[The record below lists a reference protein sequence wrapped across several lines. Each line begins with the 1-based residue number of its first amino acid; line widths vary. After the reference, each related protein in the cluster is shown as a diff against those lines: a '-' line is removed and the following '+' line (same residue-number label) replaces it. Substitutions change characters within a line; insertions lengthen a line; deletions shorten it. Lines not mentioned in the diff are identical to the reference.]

1 MLFDLIAA
9 VAAAFCAGGVM
20 LILRHL
26 LRGRL
31 PPWCVPAAAGLGML
45 SYAIWSEYS
54 WSQRA
59 LGSLPESFVLVSEQS
74 SQAWYRP
81 WTLLV
86 PQVDRL
92 VALDRASQR
101 RHPAQPGQVLSRVVL
116 MARWQPTR
124 EFAAVFD
131 CSAARRADLLDEVSF
146 GEEGKLLGARWI
158 ALAPEDPLLRAACL
172 ESGAG

>member
-1 MLFDLIAA
+1 MPTL
-9 VAAAFCAGGVM
+9 AGAIERDQPVD
-20 LILRHL
+20 LRHQQ
-26 LRGRL
+26 RPR
-31 PPWCVPAAAGLGML
+31 PVPGLAGL
-45 SYAIWSEYS
+45 
-54 WSQRA
+54 
-59 LGSLPESFVLVSEQS
+59 LGDQHEAFR
-74 SQAWYRP
+74 QA
-81 WTLLV
+81 
-86 PQVDRL
+86 
-92 VALDRASQR
+92 
-101 RHPAQPGQVLSRVVL
+101 AQPGQVLSRVVL

>member
-9 VAAAFCAGGVM
+9 ITAAFFAGGLM

-26 LRGRL
+26 LRGKL

-59 LGSLPESFVLVSEQS
+59 LGSLPEHFVLVSQQS
-74 SQAWYRP
+74 TQAWYRP

-92 VALDRASQR
+92 IALDRAGQR

-124 EFAAVFD
+124 EFATVID
-131 CSAARRADLLDEVSF
+131 CAGGRRADLLDEVTF
-146 GEEGKLLGARWI
+146 GEDGALQGAQWI
-158 ALAPEDPLLRAACL
+158 ALEPGDALLATACAQP
-172 ESGAG
+172 STP